1 MSAIIGSAAAM
12 ALEPRLD
19 PPEDGDEHEVEIDF
33 NDAPAT
39 ALVTL
44 ANGVI
49 HVDGLLH
56 GGLYLDAD
64 DLSDSAQQRIAELA
78 RAAQGVRMTPD
89 TESPPRGGE
98 PDPLD
103 GAGAVVVP
111 LVVLAAVL
119 AAALL
124 AMVL

>member
-1 MSAIIGSAAAM
+1 MSFDACAH
-12 ALEPRLD
+12 RDRWLD
-19 PPEDGDEHEVEIDF
+19 QVPEYGDEHEVGIDF

-78 RAAQGVRMTPD
+78 RAALLR
-89 TESPPRGGE
+89 E
-98 PDPLD
+98 
-103 GAGAVVVP
+103 
-111 LVVLAAVL
+111 AAE
-119 AAALL
+119 
-124 AMVL
+124 

>member
-1 MSAIIGSAAAM
+1 MRAALGSAAAM

-33 NDAPAT
+33 GDAPCH

-44 ANGVI
+44 AAGQV

-56 GGLYLDAD
+56 GGLLLDAD

-78 RAAQGVRMTPD
+78 RA
-89 TESPPRGGE
+89 
-98 PDPLD
+98 
-103 GAGAVVVP
+103 
-111 LVVLAAVL
+111 VLLREAEA
-119 AAALL
+119 
-124 AMVL
+124 